1 MNDFRQKIEWSDS
14 MTENN
19 DFTEEKGGATARR
32 WLFQGQEYP
41 NLYGFRMAVLRH
53 LAESGKLVNGRL
65 V

>member
-1 MNDFRQKIEWSDS
+1 MNDFGPKIAWSDS

-19 DFTEEKGGATARR
+19 DFAEEKGGATARR